1 MVSARPEELMCGVV
15 LAGTF
20 PWANSAFDQLAP
32 RPLVPLVHRPLIG
45 FALSWLQTAGVCRV
59 VVCGNRN
66 TRALQQQLAPM
77 AGSLSLSYL
86 EDAMPRGAAGCA
98 YDAAQSC
105 PSQTF
110 VVTDATAMPNVDLA
124 DVLSRHYL
132 SGAAM
137 TMVVYPEPRGAGES
151 ALHVPAGLYVLTRR
165 VVDAVAPLGFV
176 DIKEHLIPKLV
187 RAGERIATYAAAGAV
202 PRVLNARTYLAA
214 SDVATQ
220 LMVARRALPPDYELR
235 GTALVHRDA
244 RVDGDATLAGPVIV
258 AAGASIAGN
267 AVVIGP
273 ASIGCDAVIE
283 AGAVVSRSTIW
294 RRSRIA
300 GMTVVDR
307 SIVGDDAIIGQQRQ
321 VNRSI
326 VLGHARPTQLWTS
339 AAVSAPAPTSEHN
352 RRQTK
357 TRAAPSPAR
366 RRWAI

>member
-1 MVSARPEELMCGVV
+1 MVVARPAEFTCGVV

-20 PWANSAFDQLAP
+20 PWANSAFDQLGL

-45 FALSWLQTAGVCRV
+45 FALSWLQTAGVRRV

-66 TRALQQQLAPM
+66 TRALEQQLAPM
-77 AGSLSLSYL
+77 AGPMSLSYL

-105 PSQTF
+105 RSQTF

-124 DVLSRHYL
+124 DVLSQHDQ
-132 SGAAM
+132 SDAAM
-137 TMVVYPEPRGAGES
+137 TMVVYLEPRGAGES
-151 ALHVPAGLYVLTRR
+151 ALHVPAGVYVLNRR

-214 SDVATQ
+214 SEVAAHM
-220 LMVARRALPPDYELR
+220 LVARRALPLDYELR

-244 RVDGDATLAGPVIV
+244 RVDDDATLAGPVVV
-258 AAGASIAGN
+258 AAGASIAGD

-294 RRSRIA
+294 RRARVARSA
-300 GMTVVDR
+300 FVDR
-307 SIVGDDAIIGQQRQ
+307 SIVGDDAVIGPHRQ
-321 VNRSI
+321 VYRNV
-326 VLGHARPTQLWTS
+326 VLGHARATQQSTS
-339 AAVSAPAPTSEHN
+339 VAASAPAQKPRSV
-352 RRQTK
+352 
-357 TRAAPSPAR
+357 A
-366 RRWAI
+366 

>member
-1 MVSARPEELMCGVV
+1 MVVVRPVEFTCGVV

-20 PWANSAFDQLAP
+20 PWANSAFDRLAP

-45 FALSWLQTAGVCRV
+45 FALSWLQSAGVRRV

-66 TRALQQQLAPM
+66 TRAIERQLAPM
-77 AGSLSLSYL
+77 AGPLDLSYL
-86 EDAMPRGAAGCA
+86 EDDMPRGAAGCA

-105 PSQTF
+105 RSQTF
-110 VVTDATAMPNVDLA
+110 VVTDGTALPNVDLA
-124 DVLSRHYL
+124 EVLSQHHA

-137 TMVVYPEPRGAGES
+137 TMVVYVEPRGAGET
-151 ALHVPAGLYVLTRR
+151 ALHVPAGVYVLNRR

-187 RAGERIATYAAAGAV
+187 RAGERIGTYAAAGAV

-214 SDVATQ
+214 SEIAAH
-220 LMVARRALPPDYELR
+220 LMTSGRAVPADYALR

-244 RVDGDATLAGPVIV
+244 VVDPDVILAGPVVV

-283 AGAVVSRSTIW
+283 AGAVVSRSAVW
-294 RRSRIA
+294 RRSRVA
-300 GMTVVDR
+300 GSAVVDR
-307 SIVGDDAIIGQQRQ
+307 SIIGDDAVIGHHRQ
-321 VNRSI
+321 VYRSV
-326 VLGHARPTQLWTS
+326 VLGQPRLAQRTPAPL
-339 AAVSAPAPTSEHN
+339 SAPAQKPRSV
-352 RRQTK
+352 
-357 TRAAPSPAR
+357 A
-366 RRWAI
+366 